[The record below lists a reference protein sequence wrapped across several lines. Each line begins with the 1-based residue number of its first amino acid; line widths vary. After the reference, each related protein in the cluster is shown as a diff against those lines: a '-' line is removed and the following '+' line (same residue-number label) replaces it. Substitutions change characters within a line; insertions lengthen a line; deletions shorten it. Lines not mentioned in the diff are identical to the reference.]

1 MLKHDIGFFKAF
13 DSIHLNPY
21 ESQLSSASDKYNPS
35 YPRLSCLSLENIALM
50 RHCTIVQMISTCNFK
65 NYTSITI
72 MQKNVRSTLKPKN
85 QLWKEKFI
93 LHVSLLMQR

>member
-35 YPRLSCLSLENIALM
+35 YPRPLMLNLGKYSADAPLHNRANDINQHIMWNQQSLTEG
-50 RHCTIVQMISTCNFK
+50 STFQIPIK
-65 NYTSITI
+65 DGR
-72 MQKNVRSTLKPKN
+72 VFL
-85 QLWKEKFI
+85 
-93 LHVSLLMQR
+93 

>member
-35 YPRLSCLSLENIALM
+35 YPRLLMLNLGKYSADAPMRNKRKGYQTFINYQFRIASYKLVAHRAMLNYVIINLKFTVYLSVNG
-50 RHCTIVQMISTCNFK
+50 
-65 NYTSITI
+65 
-72 MQKNVRSTLKPKN
+72 
-85 QLWKEKFI
+85 
-93 LHVSLLMQR
+93 